1 MRMIFENSPFELI
14 NKAFGGEEVNIS
26 KNITIHLSEDDVKEI
41 VAGYIKHQNG
51 YSVAKDNV
59 ILRVG
64 TECRGYGRAEH
75 DVTVF
80 KGCDVEVKEV

>member
-75 DVTVF
+75 DVPLFT
-80 KGCDVEVKEV
+80 GWDVEVKEV